1 MEKLRYLVYQEVK
14 NGADQLKAG
23 FVDKLDAWNYRDMI
37 TSVNRMAG
45 YKDKYYLVDSEGGE
59 RL

>member
-23 FVDKLDAWNYRDMI
+23 FADKLDAWNYKDMI

-45 YKDKYYLVDSEGGE
+45 YKDKYYLIDSEGGE
-59 RL
+59 KL

>member
-23 FVDKLDAWNYRDMI
+23 FTDKLDAWNYKDMI
-37 TSVNRMAG
+37 TSINRMAG
-45 YKDKYYLVDSEGGE
+45 YKDRYYLFDSEGGE
-59 RL
+59 KL